1 MVDSCLNKYI
11 IGIYLQMFIAGL
23 YLQMYII
30 QKSLDIITD

>member
-11 IGIYLQMFIAGL
+11 IGIYLQVFIAGL

-30 QKSLDIITD
+30 QKSLEIITD

>member
-1 MVDSCLNKYI
+1 MVNSCLNKYI